1 MLSNAPRRHRL
12 LLDRGRDRGGHR
24 HQLVDAVRDPG
35 DLAHRTL
42 GRGLD
47 RGDCCEISSVARDV

>member
-1 MLSNAPRRHRL
+1 
-12 LLDRGRDRGGHR
+12 
-24 HQLVDAVRDPG
+24 VRDPG